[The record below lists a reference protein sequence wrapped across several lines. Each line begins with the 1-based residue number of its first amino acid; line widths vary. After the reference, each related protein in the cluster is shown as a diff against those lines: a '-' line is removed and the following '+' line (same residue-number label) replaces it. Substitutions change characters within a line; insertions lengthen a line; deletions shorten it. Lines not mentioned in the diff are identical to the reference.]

1 MADAP
6 RICIIIPY
14 FGTWPGWIDY
24 FLLSC
29 KYNRDID
36 WLIFTDCPQINANTD
51 NIKIINT
58 SLNAIDNLI
67 TEKLGIQVN
76 IKYPFKLCDF
86 RPAYGLIF
94 SDYIKNYD
102 FWGYG
107 DLDLIYGNIKYFITD
122 QILADYDI
130 ISNHPDFITGHFCI
144 LKNKQFIN
152 ELFKEGDYYKAAFM
166 NKKYIGFDEQ
176 ISFIHFNTNPR
187 YLKFFQKANIAFHL
201 LLVLIVKYL
210 KRIFPRKIKITKRK
224 TDVRKLKD
232 FTTIVKYFQRIK
244 QIRLYF
250 GNTSQSDLAFKKKG
264 IKKWQVEWKD
274 GHLFNQNDNKE
285 LLYYH
290 FQLSKLN
297 RSFMVEKF
305 KPGDHSF
312 IITKSGI
319 FSSFK

>member
-1 MADAP
+1 
-6 RICIIIPY
+6 
-14 FGTWPGWIDY
+14 
-24 FLLSC
+24 
-29 KYNRDID
+29 
-36 WLIFTDCPQINANTD
+36 
-51 NIKIINT
+51 KIINT

-201 LLVLIVKYL
+201 LLVFIVKYL

-224 TDVRKLKD
+224 IDARKLKD

-244 QIRLYF
+244 QIRVYF
-250 GNTSQSDLAFKKKG
+250 GNTSQSDLAFKKVGKKNWH
-264 IKKWQVEWKD
+264 IKWYE
-274 GHLFNQNDNKE
+274 GHLRNIKETKE
-285 LLYYH
+285 LMYFH
-290 FQLSKLN
+290 
-297 RSFMVEKF
+297 
-305 KPGDHSF
+305 F
-312 IITKSGI
+312 IISKHKKTFFIEKMEPVFDSFYITKYGISNLSGG
-319 FSSFK
+319 K